1 MTRDE
6 FIDNIEDFGD
16 LKDFCYENDCDYLDD
31 IYHSDDLDQMVCE
44 DIRSAIGGL
53 YWYQIRDELSVI
65 PELDDDQYFRADGS
79 FDYVALDNEY
89 DFDDYKRRVL
99 DWADNN
105 DVWEDDDDWLLQSSE
120 EPFDRHEPEEE
131 SWEPVSEEDMKNLI
145 GGDLCG

>member
-16 LKDFCYENDCDYLDD
+16 LKEFCYENECDYLDN

-44 DIRSAIGGL
+44 DIRDATRGL

-79 FDYVALDNEY
+79 FDYVALDDS
-89 DFDDYKRRVL
+89 DFDGYKRRVL
-99 DWADNN
+99 NWADNN